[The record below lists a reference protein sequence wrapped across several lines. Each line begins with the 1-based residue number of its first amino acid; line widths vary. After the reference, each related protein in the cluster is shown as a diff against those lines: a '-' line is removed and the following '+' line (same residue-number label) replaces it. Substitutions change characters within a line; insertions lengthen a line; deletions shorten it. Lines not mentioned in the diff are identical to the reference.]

1 MRTESQQYAGA
12 DSIWAI
18 PLVRH
23 LATIIVVKLAFL
35 FLLWFL
41 FFRQPSG
48 SPEIGSDIHDHIAGP
63 VAAGVAEQYE

>member
-1 MRTESQQYAGA
+1 MTVQSSQHPGA
-12 DSIWAI
+12 DTIWSI

-48 SPEIGSDIHDHIAGP
+48 SPEIGLDIHDHIAGP
-63 VAAGVAEQYE
+63 RAAEVAEQYE

>member
-1 MRTESQQYAGA
+1 MRTESGQYPGA
-12 DSIWAI
+12 DSMWSI

-23 LATIIVVKLAFL
+23 LATIVVVKLAFL

-63 VAAGVAEQYE
+63 RAAEMAKQYE